1 MTEQPSWH
9 TAWVSALDD
18 LELTLEETSRLL
30 AGGDVDEVLAA
41 TPWSP
46 PELAVPLPSDLLVR
60 AQGLLARQQELMGLT
75 AAAMSGNRDNV
86 VLLGKVNSY
95 AGSRRSE
102 PAVYLDVR
110 A

>member
-1 MTEQPSWH
+1 MTDQPTWH
-9 TAWVSALDD
+9 TAWVSALDE
-18 LELTLEETSRLL
+18 LELTLEETTRLL
-30 AGGDVDEVLAA
+30 AGGDVDEVLSA

-46 PELAVPLPSDLLVR
+46 PELAAPLPSDLLVR

-75 AAAMSGNRDNV
+75 AAAMTGNRDDV
-86 VLLGKVNSY
+86 VLLGRVNSY
-95 AGSRRSE
+95 AGSRRTE